1 MPCESP
7 ASLFLYLKWAT
18 RRGPKTELDLIVM
31 RANKQK
37 KKLENDKKTN
47 KQTRKKDYLRHDED
61 CIPFRLWF
69 TYCSY
74 TNFITYVHVCMF
86 VKSSKA
92 GEDGKFFIFRTVHFL
107 MRIVHM
113 KIGIE
118 DTKLFSNTEYPF
130 WNISFKT
137 GSSSIFSNIDKEIKI
152 YGDYC
157 IIVISIRRYWL
168 N

>member
-18 RRGPKTELDLIVM
+18 RRGPKTELELIVM

-69 TYCSY
+69 SIVIYCAY
-74 TNFITYVHVCMF
+74 AKFITYVHVCEF
-86 VKSSKA
+86 VEGYKKKMQNSIFLWNPPFLSINCSYEHMGCRHLIVFKWKS
-92 GEDGKFFIFRTVHFL
+92 DFR
-107 MRIVHM
+107 
-113 KIGIE
+113 
-118 DTKLFSNTEYPF
+118 
-130 WNISFKT
+130 ISCLYLVALQY
-137 GSSSIFSNIDKEIKI
+137 SSILTK
-152 YGDYC
+152 
-157 IIVISIRRYWL
+157 R
-168 N
+168 